1 MAFRWELARC
11 HVCVCVCVRERERE
25 RERGREKERVRE
37 TQKPEMGNKPH
48 TGALKGI
55 DEQSLQL

>member
-1 MAFRWELARC
+1 MGVGPVSC
-11 HVCVCVCVRERERE
+11 VCVCVCVCERE

>member
-1 MAFRWELARC
+1 MC
-11 HVCVCVCVRERERE
+11 VCVCVCERE